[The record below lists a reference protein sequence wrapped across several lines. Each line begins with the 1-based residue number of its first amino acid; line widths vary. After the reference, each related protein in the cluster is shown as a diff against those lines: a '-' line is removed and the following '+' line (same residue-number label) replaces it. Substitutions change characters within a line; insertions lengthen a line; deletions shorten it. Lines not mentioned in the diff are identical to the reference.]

1 MLFLTSCV
9 TFSSSIVETT
19 NKFFPF
25 QQQTKR
31 TAPGRKSNKKKQKY
45 INKEWRSKTK
55 ISRAKN
61 NNGIRK
67 KRNCMNERKQTRTE
81 NNSDNKITFGVR
93 AFFFLSE
100 KEKHKKKQAK
110 QCEE

>member
-1 MLFLTSCV
+1 LFLTSCV